1 MNQSEID
8 ESGQRFLIELFEQT
22 KGDQSAH
29 ISMFNVGKA
38 LGMDKN
44 TSSRT
49 AEVLIGWGMVE
60 VRTLA
65 GGISITA
72 DGLEQAKKLGVSQ
85 DPGQTSPGL
94 GDARVMDDARRQA
107 VEQIAADLKSQAGN
121 MGLDF
126 NVLAELV
133 ADLKTIDAQL
143 ISPRPK
149 TGVIRECLKS
159 VADILAE
166 AEKDDTLRQVKG
178 LLGNA

>member
-22 KGDQSAH
+22 RGDQSAH

-65 GGISITA
+65 GAISITA
-72 DGLEQAKKLGVSQ
+72 DGLEQAKELGASQ
-85 DPGQTSPGL
+85 DQTSPGL
-94 GDARVMDDARRQA
+94 GDAPVMDDARCQT

-126 NVLAELV
+126 NVLVELV

-166 AEKDDTLRQVKG
+166 AGKNDSLRQVRE
-178 LLGNA
+178 LLRFPDK